1 MALTVS
7 LWQVIKKGAGMDLS
21 LVIPCFNESD
31 SIDQMRAQLNAIR
44 PELARRGSFEL
55 VLVDDGST
63 DDTYERL
70 KAAFADWE
78 HVRLHDTSA
87 IAVLALRCAPV
98 SPTRVAR

>member
-1 MALTVS
+1 
-7 LWQVIKKGAGMDLS
+7 MDLS

-31 SIDQMRAQLNAIR
+31 SIDQMRVQLNAIR

-70 KAAFADWE
+70 KAAFADRE
-78 HVRLHDTSA
+78 HVQ
-87 IAVLALRCAPV
+87 IARHERNRGLGAALRTG
-98 SPTRVAR
+98 SPTRVARSLW